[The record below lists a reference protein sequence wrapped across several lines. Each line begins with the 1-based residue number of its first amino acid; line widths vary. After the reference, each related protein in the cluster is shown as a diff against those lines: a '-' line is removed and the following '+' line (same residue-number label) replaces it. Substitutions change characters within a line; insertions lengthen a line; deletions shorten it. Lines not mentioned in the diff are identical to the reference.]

1 MHQSHLP
8 HSLLGY
14 PADAAYYPQ
23 HYMPAASH
31 YQHPGTAAAAASAGH
46 HQQQHH
52 YKSQSASGTPATP
65 LGMWAAHSVQM
76 APATDL
82 SGYFPN
88 DYSGVGH
95 HGTAV
100 TMATLQPGLESAAA
114 LHQVPLF
121 SNGYMFQQQPYMMS
135 IQDQDSLLFSMQQ
148 DSMDQQQQ
156 QQHYAYPY
164 GYPQHTAVLPTHQS
178 AAYGV
183 YASQHQ
189 QHLSQQSPPG
199 GIDSAYPNATSSAA
213 AYMTQAAHH
222 DGQPQQEQQQR
233 QSPIESSDGQPDQQ
247 QQQQSQQ
254 RRPKQHNT
262 NQALEQISKLMLKLG
277 DEEKISPEERQ
288 DRIRRYTD
296 IALTIP
302 VVWSYV
308 CQLSELNHE
317 AELGKVYEF
326 LHHLAQCSVSADEWK
341 QAVNEKSCVFSVVD
355 GKLKQKVCPILRVQ
369 GRSPEKIETQCNDI
383 KQKPSQRY
391 KVQAKHLLASRTAAA
406 HPAGAAVVDH
416 ASVLVIYPDTKSF
429 EQVNSILH
437 KLAFTKLCL
446 GPDVNEAAAE
456 TAASSSA
463 ADDPVDA
470 AKRKWESQLRPCDCK
485 RALSLYAVPGKW
497 QAYPLVADSQWELTR
512 AEVGMST
519 TLSIKTAMPAATDAA
534 AVATSAGSDTIG
546 QLSDAAAAVALSPV
560 AIPVGVPAN
569 AEAAAAT
576 AHYTGSPILAPHD
589 VPTYQLCSLMDSAGS
604 NPPPQQQQQPMPP
617 QQPPNRIFKHQHPHQ
632 YHQHGQGGYAPYSMS
647 NRRTERQTMPPR
659 FARHVSQNAA
669 YHEHDGPLG
678 GPGSASAHHSQAH
691 RGAAMPQPPASQPP
705 PQHHHHH
712 QDYRQSGPPSR
723 SAIGRGG
730 GGRGYGEEAPE
741 VVGPAEFRLKENDFP
756 EISADA
762 AASAGNSGSGGG
774 SASQGNNNSAPTA
787 VAATSASSTHAVAAT
802 AASAGEASPEAGI
815 GGASP
820 EQSQQQ
826 AAGGG
831 NGTSYAAALKK
842 SVPPG
847 SAKVAT
853 VSAAMVSAGDSADVP
868 ASPTSPSPAVAGV
881 RRAVAS
887 AAQPA
892 SSTEASSDALTERD
906 SGYQRGGNAW
916 KASPATAGQ
925 QQRPSMNGTGGR
937 AGRKASGSNA

>member
-31 YQHPGTAAAAASAGH
+31 YQHPGS
-46 HQQQHH
+46 
-52 YKSQSASGTPATP
+52 
-65 LGMWAAHSVQM
+65 
-76 APATDL
+76 
-82 SGYFPN
+82 
-88 DYSGVGH
+88 
-95 HGTAV
+95 
-100 TMATLQPGLESAAA
+100 
-114 LHQVPLF
+114 QVPLF

-199 GIDSAYPNATSSAA
+199 GIDSTYPNATSSAA

-391 KVQAKHLLASRTAAA
+391 KVQAKHVLEQLNEFFCSFL
-406 HPAGAAVVDH
+406 PAELPQLSPPEQLVVDH

-519 TLSIKTAMPAATDAA
+519 TLSIKTAMPAATDVA

-632 YHQHGQGGYAPYSMS
+632 YHQHGQGGYAPYSMP

-669 YHEHDGPLG
+669 YHDHDGPLG

-691 RGAAMPQPPASQPP
+691 RGAAMPQQPPASQPP

-730 GGRGYGEEAPE
+730 GGRGYGRGGARGGGRDYHSGHAPQ
-741 VVGPAEFRLKENDFP
+741 GPAEFRLKENDFP

-762 AASAGNSGSGGG
+762 AASAGNSGGGGG
-774 SASQGNNNSAPTA
+774 SASQGHNNSAPTA

-906 SGYQRGGNAW
+906 SGYQRGCNAW

>member
-164 GYPQHTAVLPTHQS
+164 
-178 AAYGV
+178 
-183 YASQHQ
+183 
-189 QHLSQQSPPG
+189 
-199 GIDSAYPNATSSAA
+199 
-213 AYMTQAAHH
+213 
-222 DGQPQQEQQQR
+222 
-233 QSPIESSDGQPDQQ
+233 
-247 QQQQSQQ
+247 
-254 RRPKQHNT
+254 
-262 NQALEQISKLMLKLG
+262 
-277 DEEKISPEERQ
+277 ERQ

-391 KVQAKHLLASRTAAA
+391 KVQAKHVLEQLNEFFCSFL
-406 HPAGAAVVDH
+406 PAELPQLSPPEQLVVDH

-669 YHEHDGPLG
+669 YHEHDGLWADQDLLLLTTARLTEGQPCRSNRPRRSLRRNIITITRII
-678 GPGSASAHHSQAH
+678 ASLVRRPARPSVEEAV
-691 RGAAMPQPPASQPP
+691 AAAT
-705 PQHHHHH
+705 
-712 QDYRQSGPPSR
+712 
-723 SAIGRGG
+723 
-730 GGRGYGEEAPE
+730 GEEAPE
-741 VVGPAEFRLKENDFP
+741 AVGPAEFRLKENDFP

-906 SGYQRGGNAW
+906 SGYQRG
-916 KASPATAGQ
+916 ATPGKLR
-925 QQRPSMNGTGGR
+925 QRPPVSSSGR
-937 AGRKASGSNA
+937 V